1 MIVGR
6 ALGWAFLFAALV
18 LIGWDGVSSL
28 SSGEWRFAALGQ
40 RWFEIDQAF
49 GGASLNMLQ
58 AGIERRISVDL
69 WDGVFTPLLRWW
81 AWAIFFVPGLGLVL
95 ACRRWRDERPS
106 RRFSARGRR

>member
-6 ALGWAFLFAALV
+6 ILGWFFLFAALV
-18 LIGWDGVSSL
+18 LAGWDGVSAL
-28 SSGEWRFAALGQ
+28 SSGEWRFAPLGQ

-69 WDGVFTPLLRWW
+69 WDNIFTPLLGWW
-81 AWAIFFVPGLGLVL
+81 AWAVFLAAGLVL
-95 ACRRWRDERPS
+95 VLLFRRWRPERQPK
-106 RRFSARGRR
+106 RFSVRGKR